1 MRKPIPTNVQPSL
14 ELNFLTTPQIFQIVE
29 NLTEKDWLILAAGL
43 LLGIPIGIALLWF
56 FTHSKNTTAKTYA
69 NLEEW
74 EFIRDPITGRTKG
87 LRVKRTA
94 KEAA

>member
-1 MRKPIPTNVQPSL
+1 L
-14 ELNFLTTPQIFQIVE
+14 ELNFLTTPQIFQVVE
-29 NLTEKDWLILAAGL
+29 NLAEKDWLILAAGL

-56 FTHSKNTTAKTYA
+56 FTHSKSTVAKTYA

>member
-1 MRKPIPTNVQPSL
+1 MFKLETENV
-14 ELNFLTTPQIFQIVE
+14 V
-29 NLTEKDWLILAAGL
+29 EKDWLLLAAGL
-43 LLGIPIGIALLWF
+43 LIGIPVGIALLWF
-56 FTHSKNTTAKTYA
+56 FTHSKSTTAKTYA

-74 EFIRDPITGRTKG
+74 EFVRDPITGRTKG

>member
-1 MRKPIPTNVQPSL
+1 MD
-14 ELNFLTTPQIFQIVE
+14 
-29 NLTEKDWLILAAGL
+29 EKDWLILAAGL

-56 FTHSKNTTAKTYA
+56 FTHPKSTTAKTYA

-94 KEAA
+94 KEEA

>member
-1 MRKPIPTNVQPSL
+1 V
-14 ELNFLTTPQIFQIVE
+14 
-29 NLTEKDWLILAAGL
+29 TEKDWLLLTAGL
-43 LLGIPIGIALLWF
+43 LIGIPVGIALLWF
-56 FTHSKNTTAKTYA
+56 FTHSKSTTAKTYA

-94 KEAA
+94 KEEA